1 MLLLLL
7 NQYYDFYS
15 VLSQLI
21 TKNLAVAVIRVGTA
35 EKQSDKTQH

>member
-15 VLSQLI
+15 VLSQLT
-21 TKNLAVAVIRVGTA
+21 TKNLAAAVIRVRNA